1 MMNRQGRL
9 AWIRGWLVAC
19 FSAWLLLACGGGGDG
34 SQAGVGS
41 GGTGSYSGGPIT
53 GLGSIIVNGIHFDPT
68 HAVIADEEGTPILPG
83 ALQVGMVVALDASS
97 VTTVAGR
104 QVADVLTV
112 KVVSGLLGPVEAK
125 GASTLTVMGQTVRV
139 RSDTRYGDALPAGL
153 TSVDV
158 GDVIEVH
165 GFDDAGAGVF
175 VATRIELKD
184 PASVTHYV
192 VRGVLRDLDL
202 VNKRCRIGN
211 QLLSYDWGT
220 GPAPTS
226 GLADGRVVRAELYTV
241 PAVLP
246 GGTPTTLW
254 TASLMA
260 LSEPLVSDRDDAYV
274 DGLLTDV
281 TTGATG
287 HFSVDGIVVDA
298 TRALCA
304 PACAS
309 LRVGDHVRVKGR
321 LANGV
326 ITAATVDAVF

>member
-9 AWIRGWLVAC
+9 AGIRGWLVAC
-19 FSAWLLLACGGGGDG
+19 FSAWLLLACGGGGNG
-34 SQAGVGS
+34 PQAGVGS

-68 HAVIADEEGTPILPG
+68 HAAIADEEGTTILPG

-112 KVVSGLLGPVEAK
+112 KVLSGLLGPVEAK

-139 RSDTRYGDALPAGL
+139 RSDTRYGDGLPAGL
-153 TSVDV
+153 VSVTV
-158 GDVIEVH
+158 GQVVEVH

-184 PASVTHYV
+184 PAHVDHYV

-220 GPAPTS
+220 SPVPTT
-226 GLADGRVVRAELYTV
+226 GLANGRVVRAELYKV
-241 PAVLP
+241 PS
-246 GGTPTTLW
+246 GTSTPLW
-254 TASLMA
+254 TANVMA
-260 LSEPLVSDRDDAYV
+260 LSEPLVSDRDEAYV
-274 DGLLTDV
+274 DGLLTDLP
-281 TTGATG
+281 GAPSG
-287 HFSVDGIVVDA
+287 HFSVDGMAVDA
-298 TRALCA
+298 TTALCA
-304 PACAS
+304 PACAT
-309 LRVGDHVRVKGR
+309 LRVGDHVQVKGR
-321 LANGV
+321 LVRGTV
-326 ITAATVDAVF
+326 KATDVTAVF